1 MIKKKSLEILLE
13 KLKGFENP
21 KIELEQYV
29 TPPSLASE
37 IVFNAKLMGDLENLV
52 VDLGCGTGILSISSS
67 LLSAEAVGFDIDR
80 DALRIAR
87 ENARAVDVEV
97 DFVLCNVERVYL
109 KKSSSNV
116 TVIMNP
122 PFGIQKRYADKPFIF
137 KAMEIA
143 NIIWTIHSAGSERF
157 IRKVCKEKNFEITHF
172 SKLKIPLRRTYS
184 FHEKPY
190 KFIAVEIYRLE
201 RYI

>member
-52 VDLGCGTGILSISSS
+52 VDLGCGTGILSIASS

-122 PFGIQKRYADKPFIF
+122 PFGIQKRYADRPFIF

-157 IRKVCKEKNFEITHF
+157 IRKVCKEKNFEITNF

>member
-52 VDLGCGTGILSISSS
+52 VDLGCGTGILSIASS

-122 PFGIQKRYADKPFIF
+122 PFGIQKRYADRPFIF
-137 KAMEIA
+137 KAMKIA

-172 SKLKIPLRRTYS
+172 SKLKIPLRKTYS